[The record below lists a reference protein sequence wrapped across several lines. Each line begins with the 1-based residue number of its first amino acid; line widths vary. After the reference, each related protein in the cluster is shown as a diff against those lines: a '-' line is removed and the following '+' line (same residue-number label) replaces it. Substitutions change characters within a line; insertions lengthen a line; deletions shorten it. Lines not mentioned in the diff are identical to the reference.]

1 MDSILIVDDN
11 RQVLEQL
18 KELLTTEGYQVAF
31 IPRGDFLFQRLE
43 GSQFDLLLLDINLP
57 GKSGIELL
65 REVKANSTYSD
76 LPVIMITGEDER
88 ATLATCFELGANDY
102 IHKPINEVALKARVR
117 TAITTKRFQEQ
128 QLELEKQKALQSR
141 MMMLSA
147 QMNPHFI
154 FNSLNSI
161 QYFLLENNDPVALN
175 YLSEFA
181 QLMRR
186 TLDNSQRRFITIS
199 EELDFLEKYLS
210 LEKERFQERFDF
222 EIQEELEDPDNALIP
237 PMLLQP
243 YLENAIVHGF
253 KNLLGNGLLQLHFT
267 EADDHITV
275 TIRDNGIGRTA
286 AAAQRSAPP
295 HRSMAMSNT
304 KTRLELLKA
313 AYREGDFE
321 VVVNDLK
328 EGGEAKGT
336 EVLVRFSGDL
346 H

>member
-65 REVKANSTYSD
+65 REVKANALYQD

-88 ATLATCFELGANDY
+88 TTLATCFELGANDY

-161 QYFLLENNDPVALN
+161 QYFLLENNDTAALN

-186 TLDNSQRRFITIS
+186 TLDNSQRRFITIA

-210 LEKERFQERFDF
+210 LEKERFQERFEF
-222 EIQEELEDPDNALIP
+222 EMQKELEDPDNTLIP

-253 KNLLGNGLLQLHFT
+253 KNLSKNGLLQLHFT

-275 TIRDNGIGRTA
+275 IIRDNGIGRKA
-286 AAAQRSAPP
+286 AAALRSASP
-295 HRSMAMSNT
+295 HRSVAMSNT
-304 KTRLELLKA
+304 KTRLKLLEA

-321 VVVNDLK
+321 VVVNDL
-328 EGGEAKGT
+328 EEDGEAKGT
-336 EVLVRFSGDL
+336 EVVVRFSCDL
-346 H
+346 C